1 MSKKVW
7 TLTEIAKLLLQPQH
21 RLIYLCEKGVIVPD
35 VTDAKGRGSS
45 RRFSARNIFEFSIA
59 LTLGEFQFPTEMSGK
74 ILLALRSFE
83 KVLNKTNQNFGLPH
97 VLREAHEPEI
107 RVLLT
112 KGSCLHFA
120 IGDGIKTKLIGGVNL
135 LYHQS
140 NEDWPT
146 IRNVS
151 VESDNFYSE
160 NIWRPAGSEHAY
172 FELNLTKIAKDLQ
185 I

>member
-59 LTLGEFQFPTEMSGK
+59 LTLGEFQFPTELSGK

-120 IGDGIKTKLIGGVNL
+120 I
-135 LYHQS
+135 
-140 NEDWPT
+140 W
-146 IRNVS
+146 
-151 VESDNFYSE
+151 
-160 NIWRPAGSEHAY
+160 
-172 FELNLTKIAKDLQ
+172 
-185 I
+185 